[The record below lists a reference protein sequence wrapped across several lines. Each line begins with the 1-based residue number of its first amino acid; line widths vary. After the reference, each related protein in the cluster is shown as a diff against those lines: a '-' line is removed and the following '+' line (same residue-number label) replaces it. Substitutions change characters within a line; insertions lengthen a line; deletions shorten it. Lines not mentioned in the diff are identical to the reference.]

1 MPQYNKHTQA
11 EKKKKKKKKKELNNI
26 VILNERLMKL
36 YSTRVD
42 IKSRQISCKIIPI
55 SDGKAVKSSEHCFV
69 RTYG

>member
-11 EKKKKKKKKKELNNI
+11 EKKKKKKKELNNI

>member
-11 EKKKKKKKKKELNNI
+11 EKKKELNNI

-55 SDGKAVKSSEHCFV
+55 SDGKAVESSEHCFV